1 MKQFSFEKLLF
12 WDDIRILVK
21 DIYKFTSSF
30 PDDERFGL
38 ISQMRRSS
46 ISISSNIAEGT
57 SRVSLKDQAHFSQ
70 IAYSSMMELLSQT
83 IVSVDL
89 AYMTIENQNEIR
101 EKIENLSRQINA
113 LRKSQ
118 LARAKR

>member
-1 MKQFSFEKLLF
+1 MKKFSFEKLLF
-12 WDDIRILVK
+12 WDEIRVLVK
-21 DIYKFTSSF
+21 DIYKITSSF
-30 PDDERFGL
+30 PDDEKFGL

-57 SRVSLKDQAHFSQ
+57 SRVSSKDQAHFSQ

-89 AYMTIENQNEIR
+89 GYMSIENQNNVR

-118 LARAKR
+118 LARIKR

>member
-1 MKQFSFEKLLF
+1 MKRFSFEKLLF
-12 WDDIRILVK
+12 WDEIRVLVK
-21 DIYKFTSSF
+21 DIYKITGSF
-30 PDDERFGL
+30 PDDEKFGL

-57 SRVSLKDQAHFSQ
+57 SRVSSKDQAHFSQ
-70 IAYSSMMELLSQT
+70 IAFSSMMELLSQT

-89 AYMTIENQNEIR
+89 GYMSQVDQNKIR

-118 LARAKR
+118 LARVK

>member
-1 MKQFSFEKLLF
+1 MKKFSFERLLF
-12 WDDIRILVK
+12 WDEIRVLVK
-21 DIYKFTSSF
+21 KVYQITAAF
-30 PDDERFGL
+30 PESEKFGL

-57 SRVSLKDQAHFSQ
+57 SRVSFKDQAHFSQ
-70 IAYSSMMELLSQT
+70 IAFSSMMELLSQL

-89 AYMTIENQNEIR
+89 GYLNEETHNEIR
-101 EKIENLSRQINA
+101 EMIENLSRQINA

-118 LARAKR
+118 LERAKK

>member
-21 DIYKFTSSF
+21 DIYKITSSF
-30 PDDERFGL
+30 PDDEKFGL

-118 LARAKR
+118 LARAKK

>member
-1 MKQFSFEKLLF
+1 MNKFSFEKLLF
-12 WDDIRILVK
+12 WDEIRSLVK
-21 DIYKFTSSF
+21 HIYKVTSFF
-30 PDDERFGL
+30 PEDEKFGL
-38 ISQMRRSS
+38 VSQMRRAS

-57 SRVSLKDQAHFSQ
+57 SRTSSKDQAYFSQ

-89 AYMTIENQNEIR
+89 GFMSIENQLEIR
-101 EKIENLSRQINA
+101 AKIENLSRQINA

-118 LARAKR
+118 LVRAKE